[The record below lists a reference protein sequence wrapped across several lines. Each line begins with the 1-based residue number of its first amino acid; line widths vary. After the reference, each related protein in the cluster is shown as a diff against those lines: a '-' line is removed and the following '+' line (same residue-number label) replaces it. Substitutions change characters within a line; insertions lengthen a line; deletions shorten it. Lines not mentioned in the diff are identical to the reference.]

1 MDVEA
6 PVLGPELVAAA
17 LAGCE
22 VHEFLG
28 VGRFGETYRVVR
40 GGDELALKVCHF
52 VPRMPQSLWE
62 RELTAL
68 QRVDHPNIM
77 RLYRAGHLELA
88 GRTCPYMECEYIPGG
103 DLGQRIATGAL
114 PRSREELR
122 ALLVGLL
129 WGVKELHDLGVLHRD
144 VRPPNVVPRGGDWGR
159 PVLLDFGVAQ
169 TMYIS
174 PAQQRLSLASRRQD
188 LRDVAALIYEVGTGI
203 PALPPDRR
211 PGGDRWQDR
220 LRRRVPRD
228 PRHCSELFDDDV
240 ALLVHRLL
248 AGKERRLGADEALRR
263 LGVD

>member
-1 MDVEA
+1 
-6 PVLGPELVAAA
+6 
-17 LAGCE
+17 
-22 VHEFLG
+22 
-28 VGRFGETYRVVR
+28 
-40 GGDELALKVCHF
+40 
-52 VPRMPQSLWE
+52 MPQSLWE
-62 RELTAL
+62 REVTAL

-77 RLYRAGHLELA
+77 RFYRAGHLELD

-103 DLGQRIATGAL
+103 DVGRRITTGAL
-114 PRSREELR
+114 PASREELR
-122 ALLVGLL
+122 ALLTGLL

-144 VRPPNVVPRGGDWGR
+144 VRPPNVVPRGGDWGH

-169 TMYIS
+169 TACIS

-203 PALPPDRR
+203 PVRSPDGR
-211 PGGDRWQDR
+211 PGGGRWQDG
-220 LRRRVPRD
+220 LRRKVPRD
-228 PRHCSELFDDDV
+228 PRDCSELFDDDV